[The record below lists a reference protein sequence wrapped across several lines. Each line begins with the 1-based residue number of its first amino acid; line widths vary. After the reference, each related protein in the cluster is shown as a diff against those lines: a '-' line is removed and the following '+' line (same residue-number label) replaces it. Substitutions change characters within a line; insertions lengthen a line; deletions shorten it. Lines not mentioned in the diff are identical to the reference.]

1 MYIFL
6 FYAQTQKEGAH
17 YFILNC
23 LYWWKQEGSKSLNV
37 TFAISNLI
45 LLIEICLSIWT
56 KIRRF
61 WYNCLRICLL
71 PVVCV
76 IQTSRHHKKDEKQ
89 EKGDKNRKFFT
100 HKEDH
105 KDDRQ
110 LHLLIVIPVDAN
122 IGTHAK
128 IPEQHN
134 PNRVAADL
142 LSNTGKT
149 ICRQIFVLTGQK
161 TTC

>member
-1 MYIFL
+1 MS
-6 FYAQTQKEGAH
+6 
-17 YFILNC
+17 
-23 LYWWKQEGSKSLNV
+23 SK
-37 TFAISNLI
+37 
-45 LLIEICLSIWT
+45 
-56 KIRRF
+56 
-61 WYNCLRICLL
+61 L
-71 PVVCV
+71 PGFM
-76 IQTSRHHKKDEKQ
+76 KKMKNKK
-89 EKGDKNRKFFT
+89 KGIKNRKFFT

-110 LHLLIVIPVDAN
+110 LHLLIDCSVIPVDAN

-128 IPEQHN
+128 TPQQQN